1 MVADWR
7 NPLLWLYSDP
17 VKRPPMRPR
26 LMSAPGSAGCAGA
39 GLPASCAAGS
49 CATDG
54 GEAGAEAVGEV
65 TGDGELPSC
74 EMQNRRGRLRFA
86 PRWLDK

>member
-1 MVADWR
+1 
-7 NPLLWLYSDP
+7 
-17 VKRPPMRPR
+17 MRPR

-65 TGDGELPSC
+65 TGDGELRAGASDGHA
-74 EMQNRRGRLRFA
+74 EGIESRLGQMQNRTGRRRLQPGWRSM
-86 PRWLDK
+86 DQQ